1 MNMRTKLLCSALLW
15 KAFKDRLG
23 TSEFSNM
30 HFNLI
35 SLLERSADLERLA
48 FPFSSEE
55 INAIVQQLPNGK
67 SPGPNDFNNE
77 FTKKCWEVISTYYY
91 DRFND
96 FYKYN
101 IYLQSINNSHIVL
114 VLKVD
119 NPSKVGNFMPL
130 SLLNSSIKLIT
141 KAMANRLQVV
151 ILKLIHQNQ
160 YGFIKSRS
168 IEDCRA
174 WSFEYMHICHKSKK
188 EVVIL
193 KLNFEKTF
201 DKIEHEVLLQVMEH
215 KGFPSK
221 WIRWVKDILSS
232 GTSSVLLNGTLEK
245 VFHCQRRVRQGD
257 PHSPLLFVLA
267 ADLLQSIINKI
278 KDSGLLR
285 LPINVGYTRDFSI
298 VQYADDTLL
307 IMKARPQ

>member
-1 MNMRTKLLCSALLW
+1 
-15 KAFKDRLG
+15 
-23 TSEFSNM
+23 M

-130 SLLNSSIKLIT
+130 SVEFL
-141 KAMANRLQVV
+141 
-151 ILKLIHQNQ
+151 
-160 YGFIKSRS
+160 Y
-168 IEDCRA
+168 
-174 WSFEYMHICHKSKK
+174 
-188 EVVIL
+188 
-193 KLNFEKTF
+193 
-201 DKIEHEVLLQVMEH
+201 
-215 KGFPSK
+215 
-221 WIRWVKDILSS
+221 
-232 GTSSVLLNGTLEK
+232 
-245 VFHCQRRVRQGD
+245 
-257 PHSPLLFVLA
+257 
-267 ADLLQSIINKI
+267 
-278 KDSGLLR
+278 
-285 LPINVGYTRDFSI
+285 
-298 VQYADDTLL
+298 
-307 IMKARPQ
+307 